1 MPVATII
8 DSVSD
13 KMPLAS
19 LPEGYVI
26 VRRMNYG
33 EQLARTGMATRFLV
47 GGDSAKNGGS
57 ADAFKGELD
66 IQTAE
71 VALWDFANLIVE
83 HNLTDKQEQPLN
95 FKNPAHVRMLHPRV
109 GEEIG
114 KIIDEWNDAENSDEV
129 KNS

>member
-13 KMPLAS
+13 KKPLAS
-19 LPEGYVI
+19 LPDAYVI

-47 GGDSAKNGGS
+47 GSDGKNGGN

-71 VALWDFANLIVE
+71 VALWDFANLVVE
-83 HNLTDKQEQPLN
+83 HNLTDANEHPLN
-95 FKNPAHVRMLHPRV
+95 FKNPAHVRSLHPKV

-114 KIIDEWNDAENSDEV
+114 QIIDEWNDSENSEET